1 MHDWVP
7 DDVDLTLPAV
17 PDSLAIASRALEA
30 FAQTLPLGEEGLF
43 PLDLALSEAFTNVIK
58 HGYGYDASQQIALL
72 FHYQQDQSTLEVA
85 LTDSGSPIPPVLL
98 QQDKCLNINPDDMDS
113 WPENGMGLMFIRASV
128 DEMRY
133 HSQDGRNTLTLVK
146 HLHPGVAADE
156 EAEG

>member
-7 DDVDLTLPAV
+7 EDVDLTLPAV

-30 FAQTLPLGEEGLF
+30 FAQPLPLGEEGLF

-58 HGYGYDASQQIALL
+58 HGYGYDASQQIQLL
-72 FHYQQDQSTLEVA
+72 FRYQHDQRTLEVV

-98 QQDKCLNINPDDMDS
+98 EQDKCLNINPDDMDS

-133 HSQDGRNTLTLVK
+133 DSQNGRNTLTLVK
-146 HLHPGVAADE
+146 YLRQDAANENADP
-156 EAEG
+156 